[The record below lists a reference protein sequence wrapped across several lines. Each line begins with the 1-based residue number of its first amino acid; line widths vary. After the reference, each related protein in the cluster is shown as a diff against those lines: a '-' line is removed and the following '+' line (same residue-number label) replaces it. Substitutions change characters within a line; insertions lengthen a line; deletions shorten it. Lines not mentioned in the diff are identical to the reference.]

1 MPEIHRHILQL
12 VACPDVELPLFPLTI
27 CVLRGIEC
35 ARGSC
40 HFALE
45 IGGDLINNARIE
57 LVGCALPA
65 LGVGHHEHGLIVEHL
80 LKVRHAPFAIGAVS
94 VESKPDMV
102 VHAPC
107 PHCIECC
114 TNHAEQTLVVVG
126 MSTTQEQQEV
136 VRRWELG
143 SCREAA
149 VHIIVHASVMIND
162 GCHHRFGH
170 VATEIGRCLLCES
183 GCDLARCFLHAS
195 VVEHPNFFQPREEIE
210 KAEAIAKGVTREVRA
225 GKERTSLSVHHNR
238 QWPPAMSG
246 KCLTHIHTHRINIRT
261 FFAIDLDTDEVFI
274 EICSNGLV
282 FEGLALHYM
291 TPVTCRI
298 AHAHKHRLVLGTCT
312 CERFV
317 TPRIPIHRIV
327 CVLQEIWRLFESET
341 IRVRVIRHRHVRWSG
356 SNTHQTHA
364 ACRSPASIPNHDVPL
379 HHRHLHTRN
388 R

>member
-1 MPEIHRHILQL
+1 
-12 VACPDVELPLFPLTI
+12 
-27 CVLRGIEC
+27 
-35 ARGSC
+35 
-40 HFALE
+40 
-45 IGGDLINNARIE
+45 
-57 LVGCALPA
+57 
-65 LGVGHHEHGLIVEHL
+65 
-80 LKVRHAPFAIGAVS
+80 
-94 VESKPDMV
+94 MV

-107 PHCIECC
+107 PHCIERC
-114 TNHAEQTLVVVG
+114 TNHAKQTLIVVG

-149 VHIIVHASVMIND
+149 VHIIVHATVMID
-162 GCHHRFGH
+162 DSCHHRFGY
-170 VATEIGRCLLCES
+170 VATEIGSCLLCES
-183 GCDLARCFLHAS
+183 GRNLARCVLNTG
-195 VVEHPNFFQPREEIE
+195 VIEYPDFFQPREEIE
-210 KAEAIAKGVTREVRA
+210 KAEAIPKGVTREVCA
-225 GKERTSLSVHHNR
+225 SKERTPLSVHHNR

-246 KCLTHIHTHRINIRT
+246 ECLTHIHAQCINIRT

-282 FEGLALHYM
+282 FEGLALHDM
-291 TPVTCRI
+291 TPVTRRV

-317 TPRIPIHRIV
+317 APRIPFHRIV
-327 CVLQEIWRLFESET
+327 CVLQEIWRLFERET
-341 IRVRVIRHRHVRWSG
+341 IRMRVIRHRHVRWSG